1 LWGSIKV
8 TTEKA
13 KDAEDKDKK
22 ASKSLEEFTSAVL
35 VMRATDKLKGEL
47 ETLHFGTTVKD
58 KEGKVLGQGGAILML
73 KKAVQL
79 NGLGRLR
86 APEHCV
92 SAWAWCI
99 QRWEKATQQSCQ
111 PMIDLMESHAVF
123 LLSKLGLVAI
133 QPEDF
138 NRDVAGI
145 PYVTKPGY
153 DREPQKLVE

>member
-1 LWGSIKV
+1 MWGSIKV

-22 ASKSLEEFTSAVL
+22 ASKGLEEFTSAVL
-35 VMRATDKLKGEL
+35 VMRATDKLKNEL
-47 ETLHFGTTVKD
+47 ETIHFGTFNTS
-58 KEGKVLGQGGAILML
+58 KEGKLTQAGAILVL

-86 APEHCV
+86 APDSTV
-92 SAWAWCI
+92 SAWARCI
-99 QRWEKATQQSCQ
+99 QRWEKATKEHSDK
-111 PMIDLMESHAVF
+111 MATLMENHAVF
-123 LLSKLGLVAI
+123 LISKLGLVAI
-133 QPEDF
+133 QPEDV

-145 PYVTKPGY
+145 PYVVKPGY